1 MIKFDA
7 DGEEEWKKD
16 YGNYPGGVSQFREL
30 EEGNWSLVYNECWG
44 VAPKYAADGTT
55 HDGYVMSCGT
65 GIEGCNVLLGP
76 FVWAEC
82 IGDPRRTWRALT
94 VATDLE
100 GERIYSRMDSYGV
113 GMNEG
118 DPVGSSAGEFVFTNA
133 DGGHVIV
140 TDEGMGMGFLTI
152 APYTEE
158 LCENPFGGNQASAL
172 TVTLSLALTLLA
184 LY

>member
-1 MIKFDA
+1 M
-7 DGEEEWKKD
+7 
-16 YGNYPGGVSQFREL
+16 SQFSEI
-30 EEGNWSLVYNECWG
+30 EEGNWGLIYNECWG
-44 VAPKYAADGTT
+44 VAPKYADDGTT

-65 GIEGCNVLLGP
+65 GIEGCAAWGWNLGL
-76 FVWAEC
+76 FIWLEC
-82 IGDPRRTWRALT
+82 QGDPRGTWRALT

-100 GERIYSRMDSYGV
+100 GERVYSRMDSYGV
-113 GMNEG
+113 GIG
-118 DPVGSSAGEFVFTNA
+118 ADPDVGNSAGEYVFVNS

-158 LCENPFGGNQASAL
+158 ICENPFGGNQASAL
-172 TVTLSLALTLLA
+172 TVTLSLALTLFA